1 MLDTSTSLTQVT
13 PIPASISREK
23 ALALVQD
30 AEHHIRSDS
39 DMKSFSPCDLQ
50 IPVKLPS
57 DVHPT
62 EATKAY
68 MVTDSVPALFGHRD
82 ALSYNEYTRT
92 NDGIFV
98 HTVAPMGVVLDT
110 RWRVREAQDGGL
122 EMIAVVEI
130 RCSKLMV
137 GMVKKTCAKNSK
149 PFHERLLS
157 GHGAYN

>member
-1 MLDTSTSLTQVT
+1 MLDTSATLTQVT
-13 PIPASISREK
+13 PIPSRISREK

-30 AEHHIRSDS
+30 AEHHIRSDA
-39 DMKSFSPCDLQ
+39 DIKSFSTCDLQ
-50 IPVKLPS
+50 IPVKLPG

-82 ALSYNEYTRT
+82 AVSYNEYTRT
-92 NDGIFV
+92 DDGMFV
-98 HTVAPMGVVLDT
+98 HTIAPMGVVLDT

-122 EMIAVVEI
+122 EMVAVVEI
-130 RCSKLMV
+130 KCSKLMV
-137 GMVKKTCAKNSK
+137 GMVKKTCTKNSR

-157 GHGAYN
+157 GA